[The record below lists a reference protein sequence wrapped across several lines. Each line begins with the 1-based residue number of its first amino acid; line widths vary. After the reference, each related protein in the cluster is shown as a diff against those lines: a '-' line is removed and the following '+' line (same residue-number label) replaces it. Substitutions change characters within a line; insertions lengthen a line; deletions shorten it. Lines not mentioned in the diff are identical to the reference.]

1 MTPGTATWSIEA
13 GRARWNDRSLT
24 QWADILATEIVT
36 IINPIEVW
44 LFGSVASGNDNAD
57 SDIDLLL
64 VVEADDRIRWRE
76 LDHTIRRTTTV
87 PAPFDLAFTN
97 PVRMSQRSSIA
108 GTIEQAAQAKGR
120 RLYQR
125 A

>member
-1 MTPGTATWSIEA
+1 MAPGTATWSIEA
-13 GRARWNDRSLT
+13 GRALWNNRSLIE
-24 QWADILATEIVT
+24 WADILATEIVT

-44 LFGSVASGNDNAD
+44 LFGSVAGGHDNAD

-64 VVEADDRIRWRE
+64 VVEPDDRTRSLE

-87 PAPFDLAFTN
+87 PAPFDLAFTD
-97 PVRMSQRSSIA
+97 PVRMSQRRSIA
-108 GTIEQAAQAKGR
+108 GTIERAAQADGR